1 MGKENKCG
9 DAEMEI
15 RISIVLDMLLSGL
28 RRREILE
35 NIRTNESLKWD
46 VVDSQI
52 DNYIKFANEE
62 IEKLTEKNKDNTY
75 KKVKSRLEFLWRK
88 SIEVKDYKT
97 ALTVNDKEAELDGL
111 KITKQENR
119 QVDGEGNDVQ
129 PILIGYGKPT

>member
-9 DAEMEI
+9 DADMEI

-75 KKVKSRLEFLWRK
+75 KKVKSRLE
-88 SIEVKDYKT
+88 
-97 ALTVNDKEAELDGL
+97 
-111 KITKQENR
+111 
-119 QVDGEGNDVQ
+119 
-129 PILIGYGKPT
+129 